1 MNKLYVI
8 AGERNIN
15 AAQINGGLFANVGQT
30 TRTVQERLSDK
41 DYRQKSAGG
50 KWKILLQDIDL
61 GEFED
66 AHIHEK
72 LRERNDVIWDPT
84 SSNTEEF
91 HFVTDTGSGDEVKRI
106 IAECIKNLKRTHPV
120 QLESLEHHFE
130 KKGVKNASEF
140 SEPGIYWFRV
150 NSFIERID
158 KNNRKYLIIRFNN
171 GKKGYQEVFC
181 WAWEGPYPK
190 IGSAFLASVKKGKI
204 SLMTSYGRMRLIYDG
219 SPEPMPEEEY
229 FKNDNI
235 YYDEYIRQID
245 ELNNELKILRKAHK
259 NQTKRL
265 EEVELQLARSSQKKE
280 DESEL
285 KILRKAHTNQ
295 TKRLEELE
303 KRESLLLESL
313 KIKESEI
320 KRVRKDDSKLYVGYF
335 SVMFLCGLFAFW
347 ASAL

>member
-50 KWKILLQDIDL
+50 KWKIILQDIPL

-66 AHIHEK
+66 AHIHEQ

-91 HFVTDTGSGDEVKRI
+91 HFITDTGNGNEVKRI
-106 IAECIKNLKRTHPV
+106 IDECIENLERTHPV
-120 QLESLEHHFE
+120 QLESLARKLE
-130 KKGVKNASEF
+130 KSGVKNASEF
-140 SEPGIYWFRV
+140 SEPGIYWFKV
-150 NSFIERID
+150 NSFYERID
-158 KNNRKYLIIRFNN
+158 KNNRKYLIVRFNN
-171 GKKGYQEVFC
+171 DKKGYQEVFC

-204 SLMTSYGRMRLIYDG
+204 SLMTSYKRMRLIYDG
-219 SPEPMPEEEY
+219 SPEPMPAEEY
-229 FKNDNI
+229 LKNDNI

-245 ELNNELKILRKAHK
+245 DLNNELKILRKAYT
-259 NQTKRL
+259 NQTERL
-265 EEVELQLARSSQKKE
+265 EEV
-280 DESEL
+280 
-285 KILRKAHTNQ
+285 
-295 TKRLEELE
+295 E
-303 KRESLLLESL
+303 KRESLLLENL
-313 KIKESEI
+313 KFKESEI
-320 KRVRKDDSKLYVGYF
+320 KRVRNDDSELYAGFFIGV
-335 SVMFLCGLFAFW
+335 VLCLLLVFISLAVAGSDPADLAQDFARW
-347 ASAL
+347 RW

>member
-15 AAQINGGLFANVGQT
+15 AAQINGGLFVNVGQT

-66 AHIHEK
+66 AHIHEQ

-106 IAECIKNLKRTHPV
+106 IAECIENLKRTHPV
-120 QLESLEHHFE
+120 QLESLEQYF
-130 KKGVKNASEF
+130 KKSGVKNASEF
-140 SEPGIYWFRV
+140 SEPGLYWFRV

-158 KNNRKYLIIRFNN
+158 KNNKKYLIIRFNN

-181 WAWEGPYPK
+181 WVWEGPYPK
-190 IGSAFLASVKKGKI
+190 IGSAFLASIKKGKI
-204 SLMTSYGRMRLIYDG
+204 SLMTSYRRMRLVYDG
-219 SPEPMPEEEY
+219 SPDPIPAEEY
-229 FKNDNI
+229 LKNDNI

-245 ELNNELKILRKAHK
+245 ELNNELKILRKAH
-259 NQTKRL
+259 
-265 EEVELQLARSSQKKE
+265 
-280 DESEL
+280 
-285 KILRKAHTNQ
+285 TNQ
-295 TKRLEELE
+295 TIRLKEVE
-303 KRESLLLESL
+303 KRKSLLLENL
-313 KIKESEI
+313 KFKEFEI
-320 KRVRKDDSKLYVGYF
+320 GRIRNDHSQLYLGF
-335 SVMFLCGLFAFW
+335 FLGIFLCGIFALYVFW
-347 ASAL
+347 VSTW

>member
-30 TRTVQERLSDK
+30 TRTVQERISDK
-41 DYRQKSAGG
+41 DYRQKTAGG
-50 KWKILLQDIDL
+50 KWKILLQDISL

-66 AHIHEK
+66 AHIHEQ

-84 SSNTEEF
+84 SPNTEEF
-91 HFVTDTGSGDEVKRI
+91 HFITDIGNGDEVKRI
-106 IAECIKNLKRTHPV
+106 IAECIENLKRTHPV
-120 QLESLEHHFE
+120 QLESLAQDFE
-130 KKGVKNASEF
+130 KSGVKNASEF

-219 SPEPMPEEEY
+219 SPDPMPEEEY

-235 YYDEYIRQID
+235 FYDEYIRQID
-245 ELNNELKILRKAHK
+245 DLNN
-259 NQTKRL
+259 
-265 EEVELQLARSSQKKE
+265 
-280 DESEL
+280 EL

-295 TKRLEELE
+295 TKRLEEVE

-313 KIKESEI
+313 KFKETEI